1 MSTSN
6 TQSTPGLVDFLERSG
21 ARYRA
26 FDLGSQLRN
35 LSREQFA
42 RFDQG
47 QPYPYPHL
55 SHAWLILLLWNP
67 EQREQHS
74 IWFMK
79 LPLDEQGG
87 LPAAVM
93 TDVLD
98 RLYRSLATADAEERQ
113 RLLTDHPYQFT
124 PPDNKMAALH
134 ARASR
139 TLGAPPS
146 SFHPEAHR
154 LLTMGG
160 TAEDWAGVGLQGLFD
175 ALERRSPADEQAL
188 SRQLPDLPDFVRH
201 QVLNAFEHHQPGV
214 ALTECIIR
222 LARHHQDVATRVAT
236 LRALSLSPSAGMVE
250 AFVSDSLNQFADEL
264 DVVLAVLSRHP
275 GLLANTDLALAALD
289 RLAVLADTDGFN
301 RVVQGLA
308 LQPNLSG
315 LILQALRHPHRSNA
329 LAQAIGHLINST
341 RTLQ

>member
-6 TQSTPGLVDFLERSG
+6 TQTTPGLVDFLERSG

-35 LSREQFA
+35 LSKEQFA

-47 QPYPYPHL
+47 QAYPYPHL

-98 RLYRSLATADAEERQ
+98 RLYRSLATTDPKERQ

-139 TLGAPPS
+139 ILGAPPS
-146 SFHPEAHR
+146 AFYADAQR
-154 LLTMGG
+154 LLTKEG
-160 TAEDWAGVGLQGLFD
+160 TPEDWANVGLQGLFD
-175 ALERRSPADEQAL
+175 VLERRNPADEQAL
-188 SRQLPDLPDFVRH
+188 TRQLPQLPEFVRSE
-201 QVLNAFEHHQPGV
+201 VLNALEHHQPGV
-214 ALTECIIR
+214 ALTERIIE
-222 LARHHQDVATRVAT
+222 LGQQNQDVATRVAS
-236 LRALSLSPSAGMVE
+236 LRALSLSQARGLVE
-250 AFVSDSLNQFADEL
+250 SYVSDSLNQFPDEL

-275 GLLANTDLALAALD
+275 GLLANTDLALVALD
-289 RLAVLADTDGFN
+289 RLAVLADSDGFN

-308 LQPNLSG
+308 LQPGLSG
-315 LILQALRHPHRSNA
+315 LILQALRHPHRSEA
-329 LAQAIGHLINST
+329 LARAIGALIHST
-341 RTLQ
+341 RTVQ

>member
-6 TQSTPGLVDFLERSG
+6 TQTTPGLVDFLERSG

-35 LSREQFA
+35 LSKDQFA

-87 LPAAVM
+87 MPAAVM

-98 RLYRSLATADAEERQ
+98 RLYRSLATADPKERQ

-124 PPDNKMAALH
+124 PPDHKMAALH

-139 TLGAPPS
+139 ILGAPPS
-146 SFHPEAHR
+146 AFYADAQR
-154 LLTMGG
+154 LLTQEG
-160 TAEDWAGVGLQGLFD
+160 ASEDWANIGLQGLFD
-175 ALERRSPADEQAL
+175 VLERRSPADEQAL
-188 SRQLPDLPDFVRH
+188 TRQLPAIPDFARQ
-201 QVLNAFEHHQPGV
+201 QVLNALEHHKPGV
-214 ALTECIIR
+214 ALTERIIE
-222 LARHHQDVATRVAT
+222 LGHQHQDVATRVAA
-236 LRALSLSPSAGMVE
+236 LRALSQSPATGLVD
-250 AFVSDSLNQFADEL
+250 AFVSDSLNHFSDEL

-275 GLLANTDLALAALD
+275 GLLANTDLALVALD
-289 RLAVLADTDGFN
+289 RLAELADTDGFN

-308 LQPNLSG
+308 LQPGLSG
-315 LILQALRHPHRSNA
+315 LILQALRHPHRSDA
-329 LAQAIGHLINST
+329 LASAIGQLINST
-341 RTLQ
+341 RTVQ